1 MPGCRAMSDDV
12 RVYKVTCKDCDLDDT
27 FGEKELA
34 IQHGLDHNSET
45 GHITNVEPTDD

>member
-1 MPGCRAMSDDV
+1 MTAH
-12 RVYKVTCKDCDLDDT
+12 RVICPDCDLDDT

-45 GHITNVEPTDD
+45 GHITNVEQADNSGKSG